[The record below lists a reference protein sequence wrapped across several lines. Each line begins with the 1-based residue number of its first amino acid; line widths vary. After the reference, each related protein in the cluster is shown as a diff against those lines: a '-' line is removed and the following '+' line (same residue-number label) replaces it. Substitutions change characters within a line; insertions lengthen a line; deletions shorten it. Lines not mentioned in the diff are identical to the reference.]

1 MARGLRGFFI
11 CKDATRALGIISH
24 NFPQV
29 AEFDNIEKV
38 VRANEHVQVKHD
50 GSEGDGIPKPSSSLG
65 TSARPVARRGEC
77 WCPIRELPPEV
88 PDSIP

>member
-1 MARGLRGFFI
+1 MRGFFV

-38 VRANEHVQVKHD
+38 VPANEQVQVKHN
-50 GSEGDGIPKPSSSLG
+50 GSEGDEIPKPSSSLG
-65 TSARPVARRGEC
+65 TSDGPVARRG
-77 WCPIRELPPEV
+77 
-88 PDSIP
+88 